1 MYIKRVKIPYLE
13 DYMIYLVEGYRDRN
27 NTVKHRTLKSMG
39 RESDLIKS
47 NPLAIE
53 ELRAW
58 AKELTASKDQSGQ
71 DFLWI
76 DFTEV
81 RDGSQKPL
89 NYGYAFL
96 ESIYNQLSISSFIE
110 SYRSNYEF
118 KYDLDNILK
127 LLVFSRALNPE
138 SKKKTFEKK
147 GNYFFELKDFSLDDV
162 YRSLDH
168 LTSMK
173 DDFMIHLNEE
183 LKTQGLRDASLVFY
197 DVTNYYF
204 ESVAFDGFREKGV
217 SKENRETGIVQMG
230 LFIDNNG
237 LPITYEL
244 FPGNTNDL
252 ATMRP
257 ILEKIKKKFNL
268 GKLTIVADKGNNS
281 AQNLSM
287 IESYEDDYIIAQ
299 RIRNRG
305 NTYSNIVLDQEDYV
319 YNEDKTFK
327 YKLVAFDK
335 EVKLENGEV
344 KVIPE
349 HLMCFWSKD
358 EELYQRAKRGLLEEK
373 IEKFIKE
380 PSLLNASNSFG
391 IKKYFKKV
399 KIDKKTGE
407 ILKGKDT
414 YLFNQEKYDRD
425 LALDG
430 YYTIVTNNLEL
441 HPFDIIKHY
450 RQLSKIEESFKVT
463 KSDLEGRPI
472 YVWKE
477 SHIKGHFLT
486 CYLALLFYRILQ
498 IKLDNKYPVHQIKE
512 ALNSANVVLLDKGIY
527 LMMETNELFDDLQ
540 KINKVNLSFKKTKEE
555 YLKAQLEKVKRYST
569 T

>member
-1 MYIKRVKIPYLE
+1 MPVKKNT
-13 DYMIYLVEGYRDRN
+13 DSAVYLVQGYRDKEN
-27 NTVKHRTLKSMG
+27 KVKHRKIKLYG
-39 RESDLIKS
+39 FLSDLQKKDPHILEKLKKEAK
-47 NPLAIE
+47 NIPNETFDQAITISIGQ
-53 ELRAW
+53 L
-58 AKELTASKDQSGQ
+58 KEKKGD
-71 DFLWI
+71 
-76 DFTEV
+76 
-81 RDGSQKPL
+81 KPL
-89 NYGYAFL
+89 INYGHTFL

-110 SYRSNYEF
+110 SYQKDQTF

-138 SKKKTFEKK
+138 SKKKTFENK
-147 GNYFFELKDFSLDDV
+147 GNYFFELKDFSLDDI

-168 LTSMK
+168 FTSLK
-173 DDFMIHLNEE
+173 DDLMIHLNHE

-204 ESVAFDGFREKGV
+204 ESVEFDGFRERGV
-217 SKENRETGIVQMG
+217 SKENKETGIVQMG

-244 FPGNTNDL
+244 FPGNTHDL

-257 ILEKIKKKFNL
+257 ILEKIKKQFKL

-281 AQNLSM
+281 VQNLAM
-287 IESYEDDYIIAQ
+287 IESYGDDYIIAQ

-305 NTYSNIVLDQEDYV
+305 NIYSNIVLDEADYI
-319 YNEDKTFK
+319 YNVDQTFK
-327 YKLVAFDK
+327 YKLVSFDK
-335 EVKLENGEV
+335 EVKLEDGSI

-358 EELYQRAKRGLLEEK
+358 EELYQRAKRGLLEDK
-373 IEKFIKE
+373 IDKFIRE

-407 ILKGKDT
+407 VLKGKDV
-414 YLFNQEKYDRD
+414 YLFNKEKYERD

-430 YYTIVTNNLEL
+430 YYTIVTNNLDL

-463 KSDLEGRPI
+463 KTDLEGRPV

-486 CYLALLFYRILQ
+486 CYLALLIYRILQ
-498 IKLDNKYPVHQIKE
+498 LKLDNIYPVHQIKE
-512 ALNSANVVLLDKGIY
+512 ALNSANSVYLGKGIY
-527 LMMETNELFDDLQ
+527 LNLDQNNLFRLLEKAFGVSFNYDYMTIEQ
-540 KINKVNLSFKKTKEE
+540 MRKQINKL
-555 YLKAQLEKVKRYST
+555 
-569 T
+569 

>member
-1 MYIKRVKIPYLE
+1 VPVKKNT
-13 DYMIYLVEGYRDRN
+13 DSAVYLVQGYRDKEN
-27 NTVKHRTLKSMG
+27 KVKHRKIKLYG
-39 RESDLIKS
+39 FLSDLQKKDPHILEKLKKEAK
-47 NPLAIE
+47 NIPNETFDQAITISIGQ
-53 ELRAW
+53 L
-58 AKELTASKDQSGQ
+58 KEKKGD
-71 DFLWI
+71 
-76 DFTEV
+76 
-81 RDGSQKPL
+81 KPL
-89 NYGYAFL
+89 INYGHTFL

-110 SYRSNYEF
+110 SYQKDQTF

-138 SKKKTFEKK
+138 SKKKTFENK
-147 GNYFFELKDFSLDDV
+147 GNYFFELKDFSLDDI

-168 LTSMK
+168 FTSLK
-173 DDFMIHLNEE
+173 DDLMIHLNHE

-204 ESVAFDGFREKGV
+204 ESVEFDGFRERGV
-217 SKENRETGIVQMG
+217 SKENKETGIVQMG

-244 FPGNTNDL
+244 FPGNTHDL

-257 ILEKIKKKFNL
+257 ILEKIKKQFKL

-281 AQNLSM
+281 VQNLAM
-287 IESYEDDYIIAQ
+287 IESYGDDYIIAQ

-305 NTYSNIVLDQEDYV
+305 NIYSNIVLDEADYI
-319 YNEDKTFK
+319 YNVDQTFK
-327 YKLVAFDK
+327 YKLVSFDK
-335 EVKLENGEV
+335 EVKLEDGSI

-358 EELYQRAKRGLLEEK
+358 EELYQRAKRGLLEDK
-373 IEKFIKE
+373 IDKFIRE

-407 ILKGKDT
+407 VLKGKDV
-414 YLFNQEKYDRD
+414 YLFNKEKYERD

-430 YYTIVTNNLEL
+430 YYTIVTNNLDL

-463 KSDLEGRPI
+463 KTDLEGRPV

-486 CYLALLFYRILQ
+486 CYLALLIYRILQ
-498 IKLDNKYPVHQIKE
+498 LKLDNIYPVHQIKE
-512 ALNSANVVLLDKGIY
+512 ALNSANSVYLGKGIY
-527 LMMETNELFDDLQ
+527 LNLDQNNLFRLLEKAFGVSFNYDYMTIEQ
-540 KINKVNLSFKKTKEE
+540 MRKQINKL
-555 YLKAQLEKVKRYST
+555 
-569 T
+569 